1 MQALALGSNSF
12 CYIMSIWGERNNRI
26 VRSISPS
33 IGALL
38 EVVSLRVAKW
48 VLIRKELNHVK
59 LNDIFYSGKACKG
72 HGLRKERK
80 LEAGTI
86 LLSGKDFKG
95 YGLQKWMKVEA
106 GTTPGALMWMER

>member
-1 MQALALGSNSF
+1 MQALALDVNSF

-26 VRSISPS
+26 VSSISPP

-59 LNDIFYSGKACKG
+59 LNDILFSGKA
-72 HGLRKERK
+72 
-80 LEAGTI
+80 
-86 LLSGKDFKG
+86 
-95 YGLQKWMKVEA
+95 
-106 GTTPGALMWMER
+106 